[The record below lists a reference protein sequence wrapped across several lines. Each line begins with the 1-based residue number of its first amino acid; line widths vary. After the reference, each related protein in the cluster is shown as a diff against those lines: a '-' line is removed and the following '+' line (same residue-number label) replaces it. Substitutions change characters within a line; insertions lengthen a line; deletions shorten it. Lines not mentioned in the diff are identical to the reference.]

1 MSYSLN
7 TLILDPLSK
16 KKAENAV
23 ILCHGYGGNG
33 KAISPLATYWRN
45 YLTETVFFCPDAPEV
60 CAINPSGFQW
70 YDLEEDSPDT
80 ILAKSLVAEIKL
92 NKFID
97 DVKKNLGLSSNKI
110 AIGGFSQGSMISLQ
124 TGLKR
129 EDKINCIVG
138 YSGKVID
145 TNHLKNNMKSRPNVI
160 LMHGDTDEVVP
171 VSFLLEAKDFF
182 NKASYKLETKIFKNC
197 GHHIP
202 KEGSS
207 LGLQFL
213 KKNFY

>member
-7 TLILDPLSK
+7 TLILDPHSK
-16 KKAENAV
+16 KSENAV

-45 YLTETVFFCPDAPEV
+45 YLTETVFCPDAPEV

-70 YDLEEDSPDT
+70 YDLGEDSSDT

-124 TGLKR
+124 TGLK
-129 EDKINCIVG
+129 EDKISIVLL
-138 YSGKVID
+138 D
-145 TNHLKNNMKSRPNVI
+145 TQV
-160 LMHGDTDEVVP
+160 
-171 VSFLLEAKDFF
+171 
-182 NKASYKLETKIFKNC
+182 KL
-197 GHHIP
+197 
-202 KEGSS
+202 
-207 LGLQFL
+207 
-213 KKNFY
+213 

>member
-7 TLILDPLSK
+7 TLILDPQT

-70 YDLEEDSPDT
+70 YDLGEDSSDT

-110 AIGGFSQGSMISLQ
+110 AIGGFSHWGSMISLQ

-160 LMHGDTDEVVP
+160 LMHGDMT
-171 VSFLLEAKDFF
+171 
-182 NKASYKLETKIFKNC
+182 
-197 GHHIP
+197 
-202 KEGSS
+202 
-207 LGLQFL
+207 
-213 KKNFY
+213 